1 MEKTVPEAT
10 RSPTTN
16 HVNIT
21 LLGQS
26 YQVPCLLE
34 EQALLLEA
42 VALLNQQLEATRAR
56 GRMIS
61 KERAALMVAVNL
73 AADLQRARQEVRV
86 RDDQL
91 TLLEDRLRRLVDMG
105 RGAE

>member
-1 MEKTVPEAT
+1 MPEII
-10 RSPTTN
+10 RSPITH

-26 YQVPCLLE
+26 YQVPCLPE

-42 VALLNQQLEATRAR
+42 VALLNQQLDAAR
-56 GRMIS
+56 GGGRTIS
-61 KERAALMVAVNL
+61 KERTALMVAVNL
-73 AADLQRARQEVRV
+73 AADLQRARQEVQA
-86 RDDQL
+86 RDEQL
-91 TLLEDRLRRLVDMG
+91 DRLESRLRRLVDMG